1 MLEKDEKKK
10 KPATA
15 NLKKEKK
22 SEKNGCEM
30 DK

>member
-10 KPATA
+10 PATA
-15 NLKKEKK
+15 KLKKEKK

>member
-1 MLEKDEKKK
+1 MLEKDEK